1 MSQAESADAAR
12 RSYDVRTLAIVAIM
26 CIGAIA
32 VAGGVLSEF
41 LGQPKAFFVIV
52 LAMVTWLAG
61 GWFLGGWR
69 AVIAGLAALTAA
81 LTASEATYPV
91 ALMFSCMA
99 FLFLFADVSPR
110 EDSLHSKHLN

>member
-1 MSQAESADAAR
+1 MIQAESADTAR
-12 RSYDVRTLAIVAIM
+12 RSQKARNLAIVAIL

-32 VAGGVLSEF
+32 AAGGILGEF
-41 LGQPKAFFVIV
+41 LGRPKAFFVIV

-69 AVIAGLAALTAA
+69 AVMAGLAALTAA
-81 LTASEATYPV
+81 LTASEGTYPL

-110 EDSLHSKHLN
+110 GDSLRSNRFH